1 MIAVFVGSARNHFRA
16 TLGEMGEAVPAE
28 LPLIESNLRR
38 WRAIYLWVTA
48 AGAVLTAALGLY
60 LQSGGELKGYV
71 ISFAVV
77 GPVLLLIGL
86 VLLVPRLSIR
96 GAPIVRA
103 LSEYPERVKVI
114 GLKRTE
120 STVAGAKTAAHSWIV
135 LEIDSRE
142 NVELLVRSA
151 DVQAVV
157 AEIRRVAPNAKYNP
171 RWDVQRMDVRIR

>member
-1 MIAVFVGSARNHFRA
+1 MILVNTETIPGYRVREVKGLVQGNTVRA
-16 TLGEMGEAVPAE
+16 KHMGRD
-28 LPLIESNLRR
+28 I
-38 WRAIYLWVTA
+38 A
-48 AGAVLTAALGLY
+48 AGLRNLV
-60 LQSGGELKGYV
+60 GGELKGYV

-96 GAPIVRA
+96 GAPILRA